1 MAERHLTEN
10 HLTENHRKETNCL
23 TNQGKD
29 KKFLQ
34 VFILIALPLVWA
46 GYAFAIYNGNESN
59 ISTYSLLIVAF
70 SLINFNVLCGT
81 EKIENK
87 ILSLLARLD
96 SVLFFTWTV
105 ITIISIF
112 LK

>member
-1 MAERHLTEN
+1 MAERRLTEN
-10 HLTENHRKETNCL
+10 SRKETDCL

-34 VFILIALPLVWA
+34 FFTLIALPLVWV

-70 SLINFNVLCGT
+70 SLINFNILCGT

-87 ILSLLARLD
+87 MLSLLARLD
-96 SVLFFTWTV
+96 SILFFAWSA
-105 ITIISIF
+105 ITIISLF